1 MKRFNKFCTLF
12 NVSLPFPVTEDLL
25 CSFAAFLAEDGLAPQ
40 TIKVYL
46 SAIRNTQI
54 SLGFPEPREQS
65 AMARLKRVL
74 AGIRRVRS
82 RIGPP
87 S

>member
-1 MKRFNKFCTLF
+1 MKRFNKFCTRF

-40 TIKVYL
+40 TYL

-54 SLGFPEPREQS
+54 SLGFPEQS

-82 RIGPP
+82 RTGPP